1 MAKLKNK
8 FLFPIIGLSIICIIL
23 TGCHSTN
30 NNSNNIPNEESTA
43 RSISPES
50 EKQDTLQVDTTIEPL
65 VEPSEEPSEE
75 PLSPVEYREV
85 DYSIPDEFVDYRKFI
100 GLDISVLEVDTSIW
114 DSDDFSHD
122 LWEGSCYGHAGT
134 VSVRLGWDNKTM
146 IEFFLT
152 LAEDDKIYDD
162 EMEQI
167 RLSAVNIFGPEKDES
182 SVSFKYFG
190 NSDYE
195 FRVPK
200 PIEQTGCFLL
210 SWNSDILLD
219 YMHSK
224 PKEEPTPT
232 PSAKPNPPKKEEPKI
247 GMTADEVRS
256 STWGSPS
263 EINKTTT
270 QYGVREQW
278 VYRTYS
284 KTKYIYLE
292 DGFVTAIQE

>member
-1 MAKLKNK
+1 M
-8 FLFPIIGLSIICIIL
+8 CIML
-23 TGCHSTN
+23 TGCQST
-30 NNSNNIPNEESTA
+30 SNKSTDILNEEITA
-43 RSISPES
+43 KNMSPEP
-50 EKQDTLQVDTTIEPL
+50 ETHDNIQVDTTIEPL

-75 PLSPVEYREV
+75 ASSPVEYQEI

-134 VSVRLGWDNKTM
+134 VSVRLGWDDKTI

-167 RLSAVNIFGPEKDES
+167 RQSAIKIFGPEKDES
-182 SVSFKYFG
+182 SVSFRYFG

-200 PIEQTGCFLL
+200 PIDQTGCFLL
-210 SWNSDILLD
+210 SWNSDRDSEFRQLE
-219 YMHSK
+219 
-224 PKEEPTPT
+224 PKEETSPT
-232 PSAKPNPPKKEEPKI
+232 PSAKPDPPQKEEPKI
-247 GMTADEVRS
+247 GMSADEVRS

-270 QYGVREQW
+270 QYGVSEQW

-284 KTKYIYLE
+284 KTKYIYFD
-292 DGFVTAIQE
+292 DGVVTAIQE